1 MVKAV
6 ILTESTLQ
14 NGFSTKNVVVLV
26 LGDLRKF
33 GTPAKVRHFRFGVLA
48 VYCQRP
54 SALSPAGG
62 IEPPTNRL
70 TVYCSTAELSRNVI
84 LLGIKASIVH

>member
-6 ILTESTLQ
+6 IFTESTLQ

-33 GTPAKVRHFRFGVLA
+33 GTPAKVRHFKFAISLKLLETA
-48 VYCQRP
+48 
-54 SALSPAGG
+54 SNKSPAGG

-70 TVYCSTAELSRNVI
+70 TVN
-84 LLGIKASIVH
+84 

>member
-33 GTPAKVRHFRFGVLA
+33 GTPAKVRHFNLA
-48 VYCQRP
+48 ISP
-54 SALSPAGG
+54 SFWETAL
-62 IEPPTNRL
+62 
-70 TVYCSTAELSRNVI
+70 
-84 LLGIKASIVH
+84 